1 MLEFSL
7 KSNNVKLYQLF
18 YTVFLINCLQYLT
31 FPIHLYSKLL
41 LVTEKEK
48 LRFYSAIGE
57 NIRKAREN
65 AGLKQAA
72 FAIMLGLSRASI
84 VNIEKGRQ
92 HPPLHLLWDITKKL
106 KVNLLDLLAN
116 IEAKKRSQSEIK
128 LIEKQISELLKDESE
143 SSKEK
148 VAQFITENING

>member
-1 MLEFSL
+1 MYG
-7 KSNNVKLYQLF
+7 KILY
-18 YTVFLINCLQYLT
+18 
-31 FPIHLYSKLL
+31 
-41 LVTEKEK
+41 VTDKEK

-57 NIRKAREN
+57 NIKKAREN
-65 AGLKQAA
+65 AGFKQAA
-72 FAIMLGLSRASI
+72 FATMLGLSRASI

-106 KVNLLDLLAN
+106 KVNFLDLLTN

-128 LIEKQISELLKDESE
+128 HIEKQISELLKDESE